1 MCLKEKKDPYSYSY
15 ICCFYNLYSDCVF
28 TSQKVCLNSF
38 HKITNELKKA
48 KRIYDIDPSY
58 NLHCLVRNPYSR
70 IESLYKDKL
79 LCSIVKNNP
88 QNCQLEIMKVFG
100 ENSFYDKKITFE
112 QFVIEGL
119 PILFDKESH
128 FFPQSVFIPQFVS
141 NVYHLEIKK
150 ELNYVFSLF
159 CDNEYHEHKTYDYSF
174 EWTSNMKD
182 VVSSVYGQ
190 DFYRFSYDI

>member
-1 MCLKEKKDPYSYSY
+1 MRLEKKDPYGYNY
-15 ICCFYNLYSDCVF
+15 VYCFHNLHNDCVF
-28 TSQKVCLNSF
+28 TSQKVCTNSF
-38 HKITNELKKA
+38 YKIVNDLKKA
-48 KRIYDIDPSY
+48 ERIYDINPSY
-58 NLHCLVRNPYSR
+58 KSHCLVRNPYSR

-79 LCSIVKNNP
+79 LLSVVKNHL
-88 QNCQLEIMKVFG
+88 QHCQLEIMKVFG